1 MARRKSRKSR
11 KISKSRPAK
20 RVSRK
25 KTSSKKGIRKP
36 VPVSKALQKALGV
49 PANVAR
55 TEVVKKIWAYAKK
68 HKIQDKNDGRIFI
81 LDDNLAKL
89 FGKKKGTKIH
99 GFKDLP
105 KQLNKHFL

>member
-1 MARRKSRKSR
+1 MPKRKSR

-20 RVSRK
+20 KLSQK
-25 KTSSKKGIRKP
+25 KTSAKKGIMKP

-55 TEVVKKIWAYAKK
+55 TQVIKQIWAYAKK
-68 HKIQDKNDGRIFI
+68 NKIQDKNDGRIFI
-81 LDDNLAKL
+81 LDDTLAKL
-89 FGKKKGTKIH
+89 FSKKKGNKIH

-105 KQLNKHFL
+105 KLLNKHFL